1 MVLQTLESQAPTS
14 WVDAPAGAVVGDT
27 PLLPLRRLLSDKP
40 RVSLWAK
47 AEWFNASGSVKDRPA
62 REILQQALSE
72 GRLQGRRLLDAT
84 SGNMGIAYATFAAA
98 WGVPVTLAMPAN
110 ASPERIAVLRGLGA
124 ELVLTDPETGVD
136 GAMAWVA
143 RQAELHPDRYYWAN
157 QYDNPANW
165 RAHYHTTGPEIA
177 RQTGGRVT
185 HVVAGTGTGGTLTGI
200 GRYLRSVLP
209 DVRLIGV
216 QPAGGDEPI
225 PGLKHMAT
233 SSRRPAIYDAGL
245 PDAVRYVR
253 AAQAHA
259 MARRLAREE
268 GLFVG
273 PSAAAAVWAA
283 CEVAAELQE
292 GMVVVILPDAG
303 YKYLSSPL
311 WGEEP
316 APTPAP

>member
-1 MVLQTLESQAPTS
+1 MMLQILETQAPTS
-14 WVDAPAGAVVGDT
+14 WVDAPAGAVVGNT
-27 PLLPLRRLLSDKP
+27 PLLPLRRLLADKP
-40 RVSLWAK
+40 GVSLWAK

-62 REILQQALSE
+62 REILQQAFRE
-72 GRLQGRRLLDAT
+72 GRLRGRRLLDAT

-124 ELVLTDPETGVD
+124 ELVLTDPEVGVD

-143 RQAELHPDRYYWAN
+143 RQAERHPDRYYWAN

-177 RQTGGRVT
+177 RQTAGRVT

-216 QPAGGDEPI
+216 QPAGSDERI

-233 SSRRPAIYDAGL
+233 ASRRPAIYDAGL

-253 AAQAHA
+253 AAEAHM

-311 WGEEP
+311 WGGKPEQAP
-316 APTPAP
+316 AP